1 MSTSGH
7 IGPEPRASQIVVK
20 ADELVVDLVDGRTI
34 IVPLGWY
41 PRLMHGTVSE
51 RSNWVLLG
59 EGIGIHWPDLDEDI
73 SVEGLLRG
81 GPSMESASSLKRW
94 LDSRSRRRSKP
105 AKRTARPTSRVTPPE
120 ARESRSRA
128 TKHP

>member
-1 MSTSGH
+1 
-7 IGPEPRASQIVVK
+7 VVK

-41 PRLMHGTVSE
+41 PRLMHGTAKE
-51 RSNWVLLG
+51 RSNWKLLG

-94 LDSRSRRRSKP
+94 IDSRSRRPGKTPRP
-105 AKRTARPTSRVTPPE
+105 AARPHSGATRPE
-120 ARESRSRA
+120 TREPRA
-128 TKHP
+128 HSTKHS